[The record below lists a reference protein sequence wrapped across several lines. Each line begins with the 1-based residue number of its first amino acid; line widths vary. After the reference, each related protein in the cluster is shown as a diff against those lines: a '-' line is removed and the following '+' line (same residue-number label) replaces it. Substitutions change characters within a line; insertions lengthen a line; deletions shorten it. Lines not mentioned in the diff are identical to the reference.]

1 MEITLSSEHLAGLA
15 SKLEGRFY
23 YDYSPAHRTVLL
35 AYATDASVYQELPV
49 AVAIPK
55 TKQDLRELIAFASV
69 FGVTLIPRA
78 AGTSLAGQVVGRG
91 IVVDVSEHFNQILEV
106 NAAERWVRVQ
116 PGVIRDD
123 LNAYLRPFGLMFGP
137 ETSTASRA
145 MIGGMIGNNSSGLHS
160 IVWGDTRSHLLE
172 AQLLLDDA
180 SEITVK
186 ALDAGELD
194 RKKQALGREG
204 EIYRQMLALLDAPEN
219 AAAIQKAYPKK
230 SITRR
235 NTGYALDLL
244 LDNYVG
250 VETSSSQAIDPE
262 PTTGPAQTF
271 NLCTLLAGS
280 EGTIG
285 IVTEA
290 RLNLIPLPPKE
301 VGVLCVH
308 CESVLE
314 SMHANITALQHQ
326 PESSELVDKYIL
338 DFTKGHPTYQYN
350 RFFIEG
356 DPGALLIVEFR
367 ADRLEEIHQKANALK
382 ADLQAQG
389 LGYAYPLITGPETN
403 LVWDVRK
410 AGLGLIRNLP
420 GDTQPV
426 NLIEDC
432 AVSPEDLPAYVTE
445 VGQILQKYGLQAS
458 YYAHAGAGELH
469 IEPLINLKTPD
480 GKYAFRQVLAE
491 TAQLVKKYNGSL
503 SGEHGDGRLRGEFI
517 PAVLGNEVYTLLKKV
532 KQIFDPN
539 AVFNQGKI
547 VDTPPM
553 DHFLRYDKETH
564 SIDIPTIFNFSGQES
579 ILRLSEKCSG
589 SGDCRKT
596 HITGG
601 TMCPSYMATREE
613 KDTTRARANMLRQFL
628 TNSTKSNRF
637 DHQEIKEVM
646 DLCLSCKACKTE
658 CPSGVDITKMK
669 AEFLQHYYDANG
681 TPFRAWVIAN
691 FTKSQQLGTM
701 MPGLYNFV
709 INNRVLSG
717 LVKRIIGFAPD
728 RSLPEVG
735 HTTLRKWIRKQI
747 LAGPGSKIGAEPKR
761 VYLFCDEF
769 TDYNDVGIGQTAYRL
784 LTALGYDVALADHT
798 ESGRTYLS
806 KGLLRKAKAIANR
819 NVRSLRQQISADTP
833 LIGIEPSAILTFRDE
848 YPDLVDEE
856 LLQDARNLGKNALL
870 IDEFLAA
877 EMTAGRID
885 RLQFTST
892 EKKIKLHG
900 HCYQKAFHLM
910 GATEKI
916 LSFPEGYHVETI
928 PSGCCG
934 MAGSFGYEKEHYEVS
949 MKVSELVL
957 MPAVRQTAET
967 EIIAAPGTSCRHQ
980 IKDGAARRAYHPVE
994 ILWEALTDKANEIE
1008 AAH

>member
-1 MEITLSSEHLAGLA
+1 MEISLSSEHLAGLA
-15 SKLEGRFY
+15 SKLAGRLY
-23 YDYSPAHRTVLL
+23 YDSSPNHQAVIL
-35 AYATDASVYQELPV
+35 AYATDASVYQESPI

-55 TKQDLRELIAFASV
+55 TKQDLKELINFAAI
-69 FGVTLIPRA
+69 FGVTLIPRT

-91 IVVDVSEHFNQILEV
+91 IVVDVSEHFNQILEL
-106 NAAERWVRVQ
+106 NTEERWVRVQ

-123 LNAYLRPFGLMFGP
+123 LNAYLRPYGLMFGP

-172 AQLLLDDA
+172 VQLLLDDA

-186 ALDAGELD
+186 AMDAEELEA
-194 RKKQALGREG
+194 KKQAAGREG
-204 EIYRQMLALLDAPEN
+204 EIYLQLSKLLSDPKN
-219 AAAIQKAYPKK
+219 AEAIHKGYPKK

-244 LDNYVG
+244 LDQFEGGGDV
-250 VETSSSQAIDPE
+250 
-262 PTTGPAQTF
+262 

-280 EGTIG
+280 EGTTG
-285 IVTEA
+285 ILTEA
-290 RLNLIPLPPKE
+290 RLNLMPLPPKE
-301 VGVLCVH
+301 VGLLCVH
-308 CESVLE
+308 CFSVLE
-314 SMHANITALQHQ
+314 SMHANVTALRHQ

-367 ADRLEEIHQKANALK
+367 AESLQEVRQKAEALK
-382 ADLQAQG
+382 EELQLQG
-389 LGYAYPLITGPETN
+389 LGYAYPLITGPETD

-445 VGQILQKYGLQAS
+445 VEQILQKYGLQAS

-469 IEPLINLKTPD
+469 IEPLINLKSSD
-480 GKYAFRQVLAE
+480 GRYAFRQVLAE
-491 TAQLVKKYNGSL
+491 TALLVKKYNGSL

-517 PAVLGNEVYTLLKKV
+517 PTVLGHEVYALLKKV

-539 AVFNQGKI
+539 TVFNRGKI

-553 DHFLRYDKETH
+553 DHFLRYEKETH
-564 SIDIPTIFNFSGQES
+564 SIEIPTLFDFGGQES
-579 ILRLSEKCSG
+579 ILRLAEKCSG

-637 DHQEIKEVM
+637 DHDEIKEAM
-646 DLCLSCKACKTE
+646 DLCLSCKACKSE

-681 TPFRAWVIAN
+681 TPFRSWIIGN
-691 FTKSQQLGTM
+691 FTKSQRLAAL
-701 MPGLYNFV
+701 MPGFYNFV
-709 INNRVLSG
+709 INNRVLSRM
-717 LVKRIIGFAPD
+717 VKRVLGFAPD

-735 HTTLRKWIRKQI
+735 KITLRRWVQQQIRSGEKS
-747 LAGPGSKIGAEPKR
+747 GTVTGTGSGSGRKI
-761 VYLFCDEF
+761 YLFCDEF
-769 TDYNDVGIGQTAYRL
+769 TDYNDVEIGKAAYKL
-784 LTALGYDVALADHT
+784 LTALGYDVLLANHA

-806 KGLLRKAKAIANR
+806 KGLLRKAKVLANR
-819 NVRSLRQQISADTP
+819 NVSTLRSLITTETP
-833 LIGIEPSAILTFRDE
+833 LIGIEPSAIITFRDE

-856 LLQDARNLGKNALL
+856 LLEDSRKLGKNTFL
-870 IDEFLAA
+870 IDEFLAE
-877 EMTAGRID
+877 EMAAGRID
-885 RLQFTST
+885 RKQFTSSA
-892 EKKIKLHG
+892 KKIRLHG

-910 GATEKI
+910 GATENI
-916 LSFPEGYHVETI
+916 LSFPVGYQVETI

-957 MPAVRQTAET
+957 MPAVRQTPAT

-980 IKDGAARRAYHPVE
+980 IKDGAERRAYHPVE
-994 ILWEALTDKANEIE
+994 ILWEALIK
-1008 AAH
+1008 

>member
-1 MEITLSSEHLAGLA
+1 MTITLSSEHLAGLA

-23 YDYSPAHRTVLL
+23 YDRSPKHQAVLL
-35 AYATDASVYQELPV
+35 AYATDASVYQELPT

-55 TKQDLRELIAFASV
+55 TKQDLKELINFAAV
-69 FGVTLIPRA
+69 FGVTLIPRT
-78 AGTSLAGQVVGRG
+78 AGTSLAGQVVGKG

-106 NAAERWVRVQ
+106 NVAERWVRVQ

-172 AQLLLDDA
+172 VQLLLDDA
-180 SEITVK
+180 SEIRVK
-186 ALDAGELD
+186 ALEAGELEA
-194 RKKQALGREG
+194 KKRVTGREG
-204 EIYRQMLALLDAPEN
+204 EIYRQLSELLANPEN
-219 AAAIQKAYPKK
+219 AEAIHRGYPKK

-244 LDNYVG
+244 LDQFEG
-250 VETSSSQAIDPE
+250 GGDI
-262 PTTGPAQTF
+262 

-280 EGTIG
+280 EGTTG
-285 IVTEA
+285 ILTEA
-290 RLNLIPLPPKE
+290 RLNLMPLPPKE
-301 VGVLCVH
+301 VGLLCVH
-308 CESVLE
+308 CVSVLE
-314 SMHANITALQHQ
+314 SMHANVTALQHR

-367 ADRLEEIHQKANALK
+367 AESLEEVRQKAEALK
-382 ADLQAQG
+382 ADLQLQG

-445 VGQILQKYGLQAS
+445 VEQILQKYGLRAS

-469 IEPLINLKTPD
+469 IEPLINLKSPD
-480 GKYAFRQVLAE
+480 GRYAFRQVLAE

-517 PAVLGNEVYTLLKKV
+517 PTVLGHEVYALLKKV

-539 AVFNQGKI
+539 TVFNQGKI
-547 VDTPPM
+547 VDAPPM
-553 DHFLRYDKETH
+553 DRFLRYEKETH
-564 SIDIPTIFNFSGQES
+564 SIDIPTLFDFSGQES
-579 ILRLSEKCSG
+579 ILRLAEKCSG

-637 DHQEIKEVM
+637 DHREIKEAM
-646 DLCLSCKACKTE
+646 DLCLSCKACKSE

-681 TPFRAWVIAN
+681 TPFRSWVIGN
-691 FTKSQQLGTM
+691 FTKSQQLAAM
-701 MPGLYNFV
+701 MPGFYNFV
-709 INNRVLSG
+709 INTRVLSRM
-717 LVKRIIGFAPD
+717 VKEVLGFAPQ

-735 HTTLRKWIRKQI
+735 KTTLRKWIQQQIRSGKKAGTAGTGRK
-747 LAGPGSKIGAEPKR
+747 

-769 TDYNDVGIGQTAYRL
+769 TDYNDVEIGKAAYKL
-784 LTALGYDVALADHT
+784 LTALGYDVLLANHS
-798 ESGRTYLS
+798 ESGRAYLS
-806 KGLLRKAKAIANR
+806 KGLLRKAKVLANR
-819 NVRSLRQQISADTP
+819 NVSALRSLITAETP
-833 LIGIEPSAILTFRDE
+833 LIGIEPSAIITFRDE

-856 LLQDARNLGKNALL
+856 LLEDARKLGKNTFL
-870 IDEFLAA
+870 IDEFLAS
-877 EMTAGRID
+877 EMAAGHITT
-885 RLQFTST
+885 LQFSPAPR
-892 EKKIKLHG
+892 KIKLHG
-900 HCYQKAFHLM
+900 HCYQKTFHLM
-910 GATEKI
+910 GATEQI
-916 LSFPEGYHVETI
+916 LAFPVGYEVETI

-934 MAGSFGYEKEHYEVS
+934 MAGSFGYEKEHFEVS
-949 MKVSELVL
+949 MKVGELVL
-957 MPAVRQTAET
+957 LPAVRKAAAE

-980 IKDGAARRAYHPVE
+980 IKDGAERRAFHPVE
-994 ILWEALTDKANEIE
+994 ILWEALLDKKEFR
-1008 AAH
+1008 